1 MRPCRRRKAPLSLLA
16 NLLPIRGPH
25 IGGSNV
31 VVAKYNYSTNSNR
44 PASQSSSLHPLP
56 SHVRVK
62 VCCIKSRQEAA
73 LAMRYGVSAIGLVA
87 QMPSGP
93 GVIPEDTIADIADWL
108 PPGISSFLLTSSQDS
123 EEIIAQHKRCRTNT
137 IQIVDKLTK
146 GAYLNLKRSLP
157 GVKIVQVIHVTGPE
171 SVEEV
176 SQLSQ
181 QPIDAFL
188 LDSGRPNLAIKELG
202 GTGRVHDWMVS
213 KKIIEQSP
221 IPVYLAGG
229 LNPDN
234 VLEAVARLR
243 PFGVDVCSG
252 LRTGAPGYDLD
263 EQKLSA
269 FVQRLGLVGL
279 SRGGSSSLGD

>member
-1 MRPCRRRKAPLSLLA
+1 
-16 NLLPIRGPH
+16 
-25 IGGSNV
+25 
-31 VVAKYNYSTNSNR
+31 
-44 PASQSSSLHPLP
+44 
-56 SHVRVK
+56 
-62 VCCIKSRQEAA
+62 
-73 LAMRYGVSAIGLVA
+73 MRYGVSAIGLVA